1 MLQVLAQA
9 TSDGSAAIGWVFIIG
24 MAVIF
29 GAWSANAAE
38 RKGYPRS
45 TGWLLG
51 GLLGLLGRIIV
62 GVMRDKT
69 ITPTAAL
76 TPTATTTPACSDLR

>member
-1 MLQVLAQA
+1 MIQVLAQA
-9 TSDGSAAIGWVFIIG
+9 ASEGNP
-24 MAVIF
+24 AVALILIFGGILLF

-38 RKGYPRS
+38 RKGYSRS

-62 GVMRDKT
+62 GVIRDKT
-69 ITPTAAL
+69 ITPAA
-76 TPTATTTPACSDLR
+76 TATPPRSDLR